1 MVEFFDFT
9 IAHDEDFV
17 ALNDGLESMSNGN
30 HGTVLEALL
39 DHFLDLILGDEVNVS
54 SSFIE
59 DDNFA
64 LLHDGSADANDSF
77 LTRAEVATLLVD
89 VETKERLIFLLLLI
103 GLLLRFTF
111 LFRLLFFLLLLLL
124 LFFVD
129 DINNSRLVEDLKN
142 FLIGALIKWV
152 KVVSE
157 GSLEKSWLLRDDSDL
172 VSELSNA
179 DF

>member
-17 ALNDGLESMSNGN
+17 ALNDGLESMSNGD

-39 DHFLDLILGDEVNVS
+39 DHFLDLVLGDEVNVG

-59 DDNFA
+59 DYNFA
-64 LLHDGSADANDSF
+64 LLHDSSADANDSF
-77 LTRAEVATLLVD
+77 LTRAEVATLLVN
-89 VETKERLIFLLLLI
+89 VKTKKRLVFLLLLI

-111 LFRLLFFLLLLLL
+111 LFSFLFFLLLLLL
-124 LFFVD
+124 IFLVD
-129 DINNSRLVEDLKN
+129 DINNSRLIEDVKN
-142 FLIGALIKWV
+142 FFICALIEWV

-157 GSLEKSWLLRDDSDL
+157 GSLEKSWLLWDDGDL

-179 DF
+179 NL